1 MTAKDVPSR
10 LDEITTRWS
19 LLRAAHDASGISAHE
34 ARNALVLRYM
44 PAVRRY
50 VGAMLSSSQEAD
62 DVTQDLVVR
71 FLAGDFAGADPQ
83 RGRFRDLLKVAVRNM
98 VRSHWAW
105 EKRRRGVALD
115 IDRVPADEDDS
126 DQCWA
131 VEWRQ
136 SVLDLVWKA
145 LEQHQQARPGSMA
158 FTLLRLRTA
167 YPDDSSDQL
176 AARLSEQTGQALRP
190 RRAAEAAPR
199 AGPIRRLADL
209 GNRQGARCSDCGEDR
224 GRVGRVGFDRSRPHP
239 LARRLEAEPVFRVK
253 DLTTLA
259 IPRRV
264 YYPINLS
271 RSWEIRSVLDAYLMA
286 EALCSQQ

>member
-1 MTAKDVPSR
+1 
-10 LDEITTRWS
+10 
-19 LLRAAHDASGISAHE
+19 
-34 ARNALVLRYM
+34 M

-83 RGRFRDLLKVAVRNM
+83 RGRFRDLLKVAVCNM

-105 EKRRRGVALD
+105 ENRRRGVALD

-176 AARLSEQTGQALRP
+176 AARLSEQTGQALRAHAV
-190 RRAAEAAPR
+190 RQKLRAR
-199 AGPIRRLADL
+199 VQFADL
-209 GNRQGARCSDCGEDR
+209 LIS
-224 GRVGRVGFDRSRPHP
+224 
-239 LARRLEAEPVFRVK
+239 
-253 DLTTLA
+253 
-259 IPRRV
+259 
-264 YYPINLS
+264 
-271 RSWEIRSVLDAYLMA
+271 EIAKGLDAPTVEKIEDELA
-286 EALCSQQ
+286 ELGLIDHVRTLLPDDWRQNRSSA